1 MGGSHHHHHHS
12 SSMQQHLIILGYET
26 SKIVPYILVMMIGLF
41 VGFLYVLRAI
51 RNEDFKNKTEKV
63 FYIIQGVGSSMLITW
78 ISYEIENYFFN
89 LPTSLCVA
97 ISGGVGYLGAERVST
112 LALDILKKRI

>member
-1 MGGSHHHHHHS
+1 
-12 SSMQQHLIILGYET
+12 MQQHLIVLNFEI
-26 SKIVPYILVMMIGLF
+26 SKFIPYLLVGLIGLF
-41 VGFLYVLRAI
+41 VGFLYILRSI

-78 ISYEIENYFFN
+78 ISYEITDYFFN

-97 ISGGVGYLGAERVST
+97 ISGGIGYLGAESVSA
-112 LALDILKKRI
+112 LALDSLKKRL